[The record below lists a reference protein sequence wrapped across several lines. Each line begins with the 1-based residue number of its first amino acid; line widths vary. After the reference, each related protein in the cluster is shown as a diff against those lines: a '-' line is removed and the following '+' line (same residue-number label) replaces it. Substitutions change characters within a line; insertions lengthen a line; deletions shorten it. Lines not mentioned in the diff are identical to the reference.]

1 MTLAVLLL
9 SLSWILGVAL
19 LVLLGVFG
27 PWPAWL
33 KTLSIVTFAGLG
45 LAQFEGWSAVRG
57 WAVDAP
63 LPPRFIFHSAVIHEP
78 GAGAEGSILLWLS
91 ALDLRGEQAAP
102 RAYKRPYRRADHQAL
117 DAAIGRMRNGRTQ
130 YGEALA
136 EAQLLQLPDGR
147 QRAPT
152 AASIRLSDLPQ
163 PALPEK

>member
-19 LVLLGVFG
+19 LLLLGVFG

-33 KTLSIVTFAGLG
+33 KTVSIVAFAGLG
-45 LAQFEGWSAVRG
+45 IAQFEGWSALRG
-57 WAVDAP
+57 WAADAP

-78 GAGAEGSILLWLS
+78 GSGSAGSIELWLS
-91 ALDLRGEQAAP
+91 ALNPRGEQGAP
-102 RAYKRPYRRADHQAL
+102 RAYKQPYNRADHRVL
-117 DAAIGRMRNGRTQ
+117 DAAMDRMRNGRTQ
-130 YGEALA
+130 FGEALA
-136 EAQLLQLPDGR
+136 EAQWLQLPDGR

-152 AASIRLSDLPQ
+152 AASMRLSDLPQ